1 MPVPVPVPRHDRSRH
16 TMTTGPQPDAD
27 HLRAAF
33 TDFFTERGHVAVPSA
48 SLVPHDPSVLFTI
61 AGMVPFKPFFL
72 GDEVAPWPRATSV
85 QKCFRTV
92 DIEVVGTT
100 QRHCTFF
107 EMLGN
112 FSFGDYFKAEAIP
125 FAWELVTEVLGIDG
139 DRMWITVY
147 ESDDEAEELWRDA
160 VGVPAQRIQRLGDD
174 NFWKMGDTGP
184 CGPSSELFFDKGPA
198 YGADGGPAF
207 GGSERFVEIWNLVFM
222 QYDRKEDGSVDD
234 LPRPSID
241 TGAGL
246 ERILPVLQG
255 VDSIFATDLFVPM
268 IEAAQSIT
276 GHTYGQD
283 ERVDTGLRIL
293 ADHGRAMSMLVADGV
308 LPANEGRGYVLRRII
323 RRTIRRARQ
332 LGFDGQLTPRLV
344 GAAIGV
350 LGPAYPGLAE
360 QHQLVSDV
368 VAREEEGFLRTLATG
383 STILEEQL
391 ASGATTVTG
400 EVAFR
405 LHDTYG
411 FPVELT
417 VEIAEEAGVA
427 VDLAGFEAAMDRQRS
442 QARAAARAG
451 KAVAGSEAYRE
462 VLDTEGRTVFVGQR
476 PDGYSAPARVV
487 AVLVDRDPDHP
498 GEAEVFLDRTPF
510 YAEGGGQMGD
520 TGTIVTET
528 GTALVYDTVSAIPG
542 LTSHRARIAGE
553 LFSGQD
559 ALATIDGVRRD
570 ALRRNHTGTHL
581 LHAALRTVLGD
592 HVRQQGSLVAPDRL
606 RFDFSHHGGVA
617 PEELAAVAAMANT
630 DVLTDADVIVEETTR
645 AQAEAMGALAFFKDK
660 YGDRVRVVR
669 AGEHSV
675 ELCGGTHVRAL
686 GMIGPITVVSE
697 SSIGSNTRRIE
708 AVTGASALE
717 RMVARE
723 GLLAEAAALLR
734 TEPEHV
740 PEVIDRLLER
750 QRAAE
755 KSLEQ
760 AHSRELASEAGTLA
774 ATAVAGV
781 VVARRDGLDP
791 DGLRDLAQ
799 SARRSSGLRVVVLG
813 GSPDGTKASLAVSA
827 AKEDGADGGPVH
839 AGDLVK
845 RIAPLLGGGGGG
857 SPEMAVAGGKDPG
870 GIDRALDEAKRV
882 LHGE

>member
-1 MPVPVPVPRHDRSRH
+1 
-16 TMTTGPQPDAD
+16 MTSGTAYDAD
-27 HLRAAF
+27 QLRHAF
-33 TDFFTERGHVAVPSA
+33 TRFFVERDHRAVPSA
-48 SLVPHDPSVLFTI
+48 SLIPHDPSVLFTI

-72 GDEVAPWPRATSV
+72 GDEVAPWARATSV

-92 DIEVVGTT
+92 DIDVVGTT

-125 FAWELVTEVLGIDG
+125 YAWELVTEVLGIDG
-139 DRMWITVY
+139 DRLWITVH
-147 ESDDEAEELWRDA
+147 EGDDDAEQIWTDV
-160 VGVPAQRIQRLGDD
+160 VGVPIGRIQRLGED

-184 CGPSSELFFDKGPA
+184 CGPSSEIFYDKGPT
-198 YGADGGPAF
+198 YGDDGGPAF

-222 QYDRKEDGSVDD
+222 ELNRTADGTTEP

-268 IEAAQSIT
+268 IETAQSIT
-276 GHTYGQD
+276 GHTYGED
-283 ERVDTGLRIL
+283 GPVDTGLRIL

-323 RRTIRRARQ
+323 RRAVRRARQ
-332 LGFDGQLTPRLV
+332 LGVDRPFTPRLV
-344 GAAIGV
+344 DAAVGV
-350 LGPAYPGLAE
+350 LGSAYPGMAE
-360 QHQLVSDV
+360 QHRLITDV

-383 STILEEQL
+383 TTILEEQL
-391 ASGATTVTG
+391 ASGVDSVSG

-427 VDLAGFEAAMDRQRS
+427 VDLAGFEAAMDQQRA
-442 QARAAARAG
+442 QARAAARSG
-451 KAVAGSEAYRE
+451 RTVAGEQAYRS
-462 VLDTEGRTVFVGQR
+462 VLDTEGQTVFVGQR

-487 AVLVDRDPDHP
+487 AVLADLDPDHA
-498 GEAEVFLDRTPF
+498 GQAEIFLDRTPF
-510 YAEGGGQMGD
+510 YAEGGGQVGD

-528 GTALVYDTVSAIPG
+528 GTALVYDTVAALPG
-542 LTSHRARIAGE
+542 LTSHRARVSGE
-553 LFSGQD
+553 LFAGQD

-570 ALRRNHTGTHL
+570 AVRRNHTGTHL

-617 PEELAAVAAMANT
+617 AAELSEVAAMANA
-630 DVLTDADVIVEETTR
+630 DVLTDADVIVEETTK
-645 AQAEAMGALAFFKDK
+645 AQADAMGALAFFGDK
-660 YGDRVRVVR
+660 YGERVRVVR
-669 AGEHSV
+669 AGPHSI
-675 ELCGGTHVRAL
+675 ELCGGTHVGAL

-708 AVTGASALE
+708 AVTGTSAFD
-717 RMVARE
+717 RIVSRE
-723 GLLAEAAALLR
+723 GLLSEAAALLR

-740 PEVIDRLLER
+740 PEAIDRLLER

-760 AHSRELASEAGTLA
+760 ARGRELHAEAQSLVAG
-774 ATAVAGV
+774 AVDGV
-781 VVARRDGLDP
+781 VVARRDGTEP
-791 DGLRDLAQ
+791 DRLRDLAQ
-799 SARRSSGLRVVVLG
+799 AVRSEGGLRAVVLG
-813 GSPDGTKASLAVSA
+813 GSPDGVKASVAAAADRSA
-827 AKEDGADGGPVH
+827 AGPVH

-845 RIAPLLGGGGGG
+845 QIAPLLGGGGGG
-857 SPEMAVAGGKDPG
+857 SPEVAVAGGRDPA
-870 GIDRALDEAKRV
+870 GIDGALDEARRLLGV
-882 LHGE
+882 G